1 MQPGTRA
8 TCAVALSIFAL
19 VAVFC
24 VVKDDAMYT
33 RESSNKKSDKN
44 VIGDPILRQQAGALD
59 AARALKNKGKGIDV
73 VDDMMGSWT
82 APKEDKSLT
91 SALLADAP
99 HKAEYDVAVSAED
112 LGILPKKKAPPK
124 FAQDMN
130 LVQYDENFDPMDW
143 VPHGQEALADD
154 IETARQADAIAEA
167 EDDGISG
174 ESVLEAGGL
183 GSFDKQRAIDTLF
196 VQMDATAE
204 WEPKGQAGFAEKIRD
219 AHAAEDAEEE
229 KEDSIH
235 GNSLLS
241 AAGMGSHMVGSDSD
255 EIAFVQTDANDA
267 VSGWTPKGQSGL
279 GSQMAQLSQ
288 QEQEDQ
294 LVKDGLHGEDILSAA
309 SEESLFQEDST
320 ASWSPT
326 GQNMKHQETF
336 EEYKDREQKRKQA
349 EWAVDD
355 GLYGQDILSSVSMNH
370 HKKEDPFS
378 SVGAITDSDFD
389 ADSLLED

>member
-1 MQPGTRA
+1 
-8 TCAVALSIFAL
+8 
-19 VAVFC
+19 
-24 VVKDDAMYT
+24 
-33 RESSNKKSDKN
+33 
-44 VIGDPILRQQAGALD
+44 
-59 AARALKNKGKGIDV
+59 
-73 VDDMMGSWT
+73 
-82 APKEDKSLT
+82 
-91 SALLADAP
+91 
-99 HKAEYDVAVSAED
+99 
-112 LGILPKKKAPPK
+112 
-124 FAQDMN
+124 
-130 LVQYDENFDPMDW
+130 
-143 VPHGQEALADD
+143 
-154 IETARQADAIAEA
+154 
-167 EDDGISG
+167 
-174 ESVLEAGGL
+174 
-183 GSFDKQRAIDTLF
+183 
-196 VQMDATAE
+196 
-204 WEPKGQAGFAEKIRD
+204 
-219 AHAAEDAEEE
+219 
-229 KEDSIH
+229 
-235 GNSLLS
+235 
-241 AAGMGSHMVGSDSD
+241 MGSHMVGSDSD

-355 GLYGQDILSSVSMNH
+355 GLYGQDILSSVSMSH

-389 ADSLLED
+389 ADS